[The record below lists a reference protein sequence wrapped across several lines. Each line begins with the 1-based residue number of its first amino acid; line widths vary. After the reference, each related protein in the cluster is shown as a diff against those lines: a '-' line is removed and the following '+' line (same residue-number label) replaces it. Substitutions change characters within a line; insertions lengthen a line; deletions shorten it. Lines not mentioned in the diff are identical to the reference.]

1 MRQLVIVILV
11 LMALQLAA
19 QEVDHSHHNMTV
31 APSGVVM
38 NENRDTLPEGCVEIS
53 RKYEFT
59 IRAGRQY
66 ADGKPGMIFGLSET
80 EVRVEPCSL
89 VEINFINEDAVRHQ
103 WMVHGLPKYLYPTG
117 MFHIEAM
124 GGQSQRGA
132 FIVPPEDRNYLIH
145 CDMSQ
150 HMEKGMRGQLVVG
163 KGSGNLWA
171 VAGVSDA
178 FYRAPYLRSDTW
190 LIALVLAV
198 AAFGVTLLISL
209 RTK

>member
-1 MRQLVIVILV
+1 MRAALLILASLAQV
-11 LMALQLAA
+11 VAA
-19 QEVDHSHHNMTV
+19 QETDHSHHNMTI
-31 APSGVVM
+31 ATGGVVM
-38 NENRDTLPEGCVEIS
+38 NENRDTLPEGCTEIS
-53 RKYEFT
+53 HTHEFT
-59 IRAGRQY
+59 IRAGREY
-66 ADGKPGMIFGLSET
+66 ADGTPGMIFGLSET

-89 VEINFINEDAVRHQ
+89 VEINFVNEDAVRHQ

-163 KGSGNLWA
+163 KGSGDLWA

-178 FYRAPYLRSDTW
+178 FYRAPYLGSNT
-190 LIALVLAV
+190 LPIALLLAV
-198 AAFGVTLLISL
+198 AAFGATLAVAMHV
-209 RTK
+209 K